1 MGENELIYIPWAC
14 GAISCITAIIG
25 CLGAQFRN
33 KCGRVVLIIYVI
45 CLVVSLSLAVGS
57 VAQCFADE
65 ANVYNYALRQW
76 RALTATQERVFEW
89 DHLCC
94 NFITIPP
101 CCRFE
106 PSAERYCINEYVCY
120 EKVEV
125 HLLEQFELIKVT
137 SMFHAI
143 ILGIVLLLAVSL
155 CIFLHCKEIRE
166 QKQLETKPKLMTS
179 YTRNQKQETEAI
191 NKPKSTDDGIQKH
204 LEFELTETENLKL
217 KVIESNEVRNNAIF
231 KPETNENVKR
241 QNAKNIKPEKG
252 KNVKRENVK
261 KIKSEN
267 DKNVK
272 RDNGKNMKSENG
284 KKIKRKK
291 VKTVKPEN
299 AKNRT
304 PKKSKNV
311 KSKNGKNIKPK
322 NGKQIERNQKR
333 ETTMKRESNQRKSTN
348 PYNLQTL
355 CQELDMRK
363 ESGDLSMKRK
373 SNQNNRSKTKK
384 NVKSKTKKN
393 SKKKSN
399 QNSKRKTK
407 KIRKTSN
414 NPFA

>member
-1 MGENELIYIPWAC
+1 MG
-14 GAISCITAIIG
+14 
-25 CLGAQFRN
+25 
-33 KCGRVVLIIYVI
+33 
-45 CLVVSLSLAVGS
+45 
-57 VAQCFADE
+57 
-65 ANVYNYALRQW
+65 
-76 RALTATQERVFEW
+76 

-155 CIFLHCKEIRE
+155 CIFFHCKEIRE
-166 QKQLETKPKLMTS
+166 QKQLENGDENTTKKEDKYQNTKQKETKPKLMTS

-191 NKPKSTDDGIQKH
+191 NKPKSTDDGIQRH
-204 LEFELTETENLKL
+204 LEFELTENENLKL

-231 KPETNENVKR
+231 TPETDGNVKR
-241 QNAKNIKPEKG
+241 KNGKNIDP
-252 KNVKRENVK
+252 
-261 KIKSEN
+261 EN

-272 RDNGKNMKSENG
+272 RENGKNMKSENG

-291 VKTVKPEN
+291 VKTVKP
-299 AKNRT
+299 
-304 PKKSKNV
+304 
-311 KSKNGKNIKPK
+311 KNGKNIKPK
-322 NGKQIERNQKR
+322 NGKQITKNQKR
-333 ETTMKRESNQRKSTN
+333 ETTMRRESNQRKSTN

-384 NVKSKTKKN
+384 NIKSKTKKN
-393 SKKKSN
+393 SKKK
-399 QNSKRKTK
+399 NSKRKTK

>member
-1 MGENELIYIPWAC
+1 MAERNGLRFNKHQIPFGRMENELIYIPWAC

-33 KCGRVVLIIYVI
+33 KCGRVMLIIYVI

-166 QKQLETKPKLMTS
+166 QKQLENGDKDTNNYTTKKETKPKLMTS
-179 YTRNQKQETEAI
+179 YTRNQKRETDANIKRKLTE
-191 NKPKSTDDGIQKH
+191 DDDLQGKYGKN
-204 LEFELTETENLKL
+204 LELTENKNLTL
-217 KVIESNEVRNNAIF
+217 KVIESNEIRNNAIF
-231 KPETNENVKR
+231 TPETDGNIQPETKKMVKP
-241 QNAKNIKPEKG
+241 KNG
-252 KNVKRENVK
+252 KNVKRK
-261 KIKSEN
+261 K
-267 DKNVK
+267 
-272 RDNGKNMKSENG
+272 G
-284 KKIKRKK
+284 
-291 VKTVKPEN
+291 
-299 AKNRT
+299 
-304 PKKSKNV
+304 
-311 KSKNGKNIKPK
+311 KNGKNGKPQNGKNVKPK
-322 NGKQIERNQKR
+322 NGNNGKVGDGKGA
-333 ETTMKRESNQRKSTN
+333 KSGN
-348 PYNLQTL
+348 
-355 CQELDMRK
+355 
-363 ESGDLSMKRK
+363 G
-373 SNQNNRSKTKK
+373 K
-384 NVKSKTKKN
+384 NVKVENGKN
-393 SKKKSN
+393 SKKT
-399 QNSKRKTK
+399 KRKTGQNTKRKGSK
-407 KIRKTSN
+407 KKMKGSKKKSQQTAAN

>member
-1 MGENELIYIPWAC
+1 MNAYEMTGTDLRYEYTKSDAELPRYIIWLRKSLYIVQIAIMVGAGVCATGAIMAERNGLRFNKHQIPFGRMENELLYIPWAC
-14 GAISCITAIIG
+14 GATSCIPAIIG

-33 KCGRVVLIIYVI
+33 KCGRVMLIIYVI
-45 CLVVSLSLAVGS
+45 CVVVSLSLAVGS

-166 QKQLETKPKLMTS
+166 QKQLENGDENTTKKEDKYQNTKQKETKPKLMTS
-179 YTRNQKQETEAI
+179 STRNQKQETEAI
-191 NKPKSTDDGIQKH
+191 NKPKSTSDGIQRH
-204 LEFELTETENLKL
+204 LEFELTENENLKL

-231 KPETNENVKR
+231 TPETDGNVKR
-241 QNAKNIKPEKG
+241 K
-252 KNVKRENVK
+252 
-261 KIKSEN
+261 
-267 DKNVK
+267 
-272 RDNGKNMKSENG
+272 NGKNMKPENG
-284 KKIKRKK
+284 KKIKSQNDKN
-291 VKTVKPEN
+291 VKPEN
-299 AKNRT
+299 
-304 PKKSKNV
+304 
-311 KSKNGKNIKPK
+311 GKN
-322 NGKQIERNQKR
+322 
-333 ETTMKRESNQRKSTN
+333 TKS
-348 PYNLQTL
+348 
-355 CQELDMRK
+355 
-363 ESGDLSMKRK
+363 
-373 SNQNNRSKTKK
+373 
-384 NVKSKTKKN
+384 
-393 SKKKSN
+393 
-399 QNSKRKTK
+399 
-407 KIRKTSN
+407 
-414 NPFA
+414 

>member
-1 MGENELIYIPWAC
+1 MG
-14 GAISCITAIIG
+14 
-25 CLGAQFRN
+25 
-33 KCGRVVLIIYVI
+33 
-45 CLVVSLSLAVGS
+45 GS

-143 ILGIVLLLAVSL
+143 ILGIVLLLAITL

-166 QKQLETKPKLMTS
+166 QKQLENGDENTTQKETKPKLMTS

-191 NKPKSTDDGIQKH
+191 NKPKSTNDGIQRH
-204 LEFELTETENLKL
+204 LEFELTENENLKL

-241 QNAKNIKPEKG
+241 
-252 KNVKRENVK
+252 ENGK

-272 RDNGKNMKSENG
+272 RGNGKNMKSENG
-284 KKIKRKK
+284 KKI
-291 VKTVKPEN
+291 
-299 AKNRT
+299 
-304 PKKSKNV
+304 
-311 KSKNGKNIKPK
+311 
-322 NGKQIERNQKR
+322 
-333 ETTMKRESNQRKSTN
+333 
-348 PYNLQTL
+348 
-355 CQELDMRK
+355 
-363 ESGDLSMKRK
+363 
-373 SNQNNRSKTKK
+373 
-384 NVKSKTKKN
+384 
-393 SKKKSN
+393 
-399 QNSKRKTK
+399 
-407 KIRKTSN
+407 
-414 NPFA
+414 

>member
-1 MGENELIYIPWAC
+1 MG
-14 GAISCITAIIG
+14 
-25 CLGAQFRN
+25 
-33 KCGRVVLIIYVI
+33 
-45 CLVVSLSLAVGS
+45 GS

-166 QKQLETKPKLMTS
+166 QKQLENGDENTTKKKEYKTEKETKPKLMTS

-191 NKPKSTDDGIQKH
+191 NEPKSTNDGIQRH
-204 LEFELTETENLKL
+204 LEFELTENENLKL

-241 QNAKNIKPEKG
+241 K
-252 KNVKRENVK
+252 
-261 KIKSEN
+261 
-267 DKNVK
+267 
-272 RDNGKNMKSENG
+272 NGKNMKSENG
-284 KKIKRKK
+284 K
-291 VKTVKPEN
+291 TVKPEN
-299 AKNRT
+299 GKNRT

-311 KSKNGKNIKPK
+311 KPKNGKNIRPK

-384 NVKSKTKKN
+384 N

>member
-1 MGENELIYIPWAC
+1 MSRGTRAADAMEAYDRVHSAGAIAMNAFDETGTTLRYEYTKTYEDAPKYMIWFRKTLYITQIAIMVGAAVCSAGAIMAERNGLRFNKHQIPFGRMENELIYIPWAC

-33 KCGRVVLIIYVI
+33 KCGRVMLIIYVI

-166 QKQLETKPKLMTS
+166 QKQLENGDKDTNNYTTKKETKPKLMTS
-179 YTRNQKQETEAI
+179 YTRNQKRETDANIKRKLTE
-191 NKPKSTDDGIQKH
+191 DDDLQGKYGKN
-204 LEFELTETENLKL
+204 LELTENKNLTL
-217 KVIESNEVRNNAIF
+217 KVIESNE
-231 KPETNENVKR
+231 
-241 QNAKNIKPEKG
+241 
-252 KNVKRENVK
+252 
-261 KIKSEN
+261 
-267 DKNVK
+267 
-272 RDNGKNMKSENG
+272 NM
-284 KKIKRKK
+284 
-291 VKTVKPEN
+291 
-299 AKNRT
+299 
-304 PKKSKNV
+304 
-311 KSKNGKNIKPK
+311 
-322 NGKQIERNQKR
+322 ERIWN
-333 ETTMKRESNQRKSTN
+333 
-348 PYNLQTL
+348 
-355 CQELDMRK
+355 
-363 ESGDLSMKRK
+363 
-373 SNQNNRSKTKK
+373 
-384 NVKSKTKKN
+384 
-393 SKKKSN
+393 
-399 QNSKRKTK
+399 
-407 KIRKTSN
+407 
-414 NPFA
+414 

>member
-1 MGENELIYIPWAC
+1 MG
-14 GAISCITAIIG
+14 TAIMG

-33 KCGRVVLIIYVI
+33 KCGRVMLIIYVI

-166 QKQLETKPKLMTS
+166 QKQLENGDKDTNNYTTKKETKPKLMTS
-179 YTRNQKQETEAI
+179 YTRNQKRETDANIKRKLTE
-191 NKPKSTDDGIQKH
+191 DDDLQGKYGKN
-204 LEFELTETENLKL
+204 LELTENKNLTL
-217 KVIESNEVRNNAIF
+217 KVIESNEIRNNAIF
-231 KPETNENVKR
+231 TPETDG
-241 QNAKNIKPEKG
+241 NIQPET
-252 KNVKRENVK
+252 K
-261 KIKSEN
+261 KM
-267 DKNVK
+267 V
-272 RDNGKNMKSENG
+272 
-284 KKIKRKK
+284 
-291 VKTVKPEN
+291 
-299 AKNRT
+299 
-304 PKKSKNV
+304 
-311 KSKNGKNIKPK
+311 KPK
-322 NGKQIERNQKR
+322 NGKNVKP
-333 ETTMKRESNQRKSTN
+333 KNGNNGKVGDGKAAKSGN
-348 PYNLQTL
+348 
-355 CQELDMRK
+355 
-363 ESGDLSMKRK
+363 G
-373 SNQNNRSKTKK
+373 K
-384 NVKSKTKKN
+384 NVKVENGKN
-393 SKKKSN
+393 SKKT
-399 QNSKRKTK
+399 KRKTGQNTKRKGSK
-407 KIRKTSN
+407 KKVKGSKKKSQQTAAN